1 MALSRKDTQLTGPA
15 LENYYSK
22 NSALAYEKARSKKL
36 SDIFANPADYHAQRT
51 EAIEQVIKN
60 SDAAFVNLFNK
71 LINDEVPE
79 ADAIVRAKRH
89 ADAVK
94 ASLLLEVDTEWPT
107 DLQNLASS
115 LAYAK
120 GPAANTGFV
129 KPEEAKKTRRS
140 KK

>member
-1 MALSRKDTQLTGPA
+1 MSVALRLSGRLTAVGPA
-15 LENYYSK
+15 LNNYYSK
-22 NSALAYEKARSKKL
+22 NSALAYEKQRSDKL
-36 SDIFANPADYHAQRT
+36 SSIFANPADYHASRSA
-51 EAIEQVIKN
+51 AIDDVIKS
-60 SDAAFVNLFNK
+60 SDAAFVALFNK
-71 LINDEVPE
+71 LINDEIPE
-79 ADAIVRAKRH
+79 ADAISRARRH

-115 LAYAK
+115 LSYAK

-129 KPEEAKKTRRS
+129 KPEKKGRG